1 MYAKTYYFA
10 SMKRIVLLIAVI
22 LTIILS
28 FYLYQSSSH
37 TLERI
42 DLDVNRFDKEL
53 FSINADNIDD
63 KSREWEQNYGSFVDV
78 FTRNIIQISS
88 ATNDQDGYHRSLL
101 AFIQNKDMREAYDS
115 AAVLFSDI
123 SDIIYTLEYAFG
135 QFNIDFPSY
144 PIPRITTFFGGFNY
158 GVVTYD
164 YNIGIGLENFLGKD
178 SKFYKYLGE
187 PKYLRFHKQKK
198 FIASNVLEAW
208 FNELFQ
214 KNLVS
219 RDMLSQLIYKGKM
232 MYFLD
237 RMLPELNIED
247 KFRFTVKQMNWV
259 QKNES
264 SIWEFFVQEDLLFSK
279 KEKDF
284 RSYIN
289 YAPFAKGMPT
299 DAPDRVAFFIGYK
312 IVCDY
317 IKNNKISID
326 ELMLL
331 TDSRKFLKKSK
342 YKPTK

>member
-1 MYAKTYYFA
+1 MN
-10 SMKRIVLLIAVI
+10 RVILLIALI
-22 LTIILS
+22 LTVISS
-28 FYLYQSSSH
+28 FYLYQSSSNN
-37 TLERI
+37 LERI
-42 DLDVNRFDKEL
+42 NLDVNRFDLEL
-53 FSINADNIDD
+53 FSVNADNIDD
-63 KSREWEQNYGSFVDV
+63 KSRQWKQNYGSFVDV

-88 ATNDQDGYHRSLL
+88 GVNDLDGYHRSLL
-101 AFIQNKDMREAYDS
+101 AFTQNKDMREAYDS
-115 AAVLFSDI
+115 TALLFSDL

-135 QFNIDFPSY
+135 QFKIDFPSY
-144 PIPRITTFFGGFNY
+144 PIPSITTFFGGFNY

-187 PKYLRFHKQKK
+187 PKYLRFQKQKK

-214 KNLVS
+214 KNLVG
-219 RDMLSQLIYKGKM
+219 RDMLAQIIYKGKM

-237 RMLPELNIED
+237 RMLPDLNIED
-247 KFRFTVKQMNWV
+247 KFRFTVKQMAWV
-259 QKNES
+259 QNNEE
-264 SIWEFFVQEDLLFSK
+264 SIWEYFVQEDLLFSK

-289 YAPFAKGMPT
+289 YAPFAKGMPK
-299 DAPDRVAFFIGYK
+299 DAPDRVALFIGYK

-326 ELMLL
+326 ELMPL